1 MATPG
6 AVPASMAKRLLAAV
20 IDGAAA
26 LLLGGAFVLTG
37 LLPVVDA
44 VRSGSA
50 AVPPTSPLVVVGYV
64 LVLALTAF
72 QWWFQGTRGFTI
84 GKRLVGL
91 RTLAAATGRPIGL
104 GKAFVRLLVP
114 AAGSLAC
121 GVGQALVY
129 ASPFF
134 DATGRRQGWHD
145 KAAGSMV
152 FDVALGVDPARS
164 AASAPDVVRRI
175 DGLLAGAV
183 PPPPPGP
190 SAPAAPF
197 GEPGAPPPPPPPAA
211 SPSDDVPAAP
221 LLAPRLPLTPP
232 GAGVT
237 PAGPPPPAP
246 APTPAPAPA
255 PAPALAPDAPGAPG
269 PVTSVPVTAAPAPAG
284 ASERAAEPP
293 SGAGIISSVPV
304 ATSRPQHRLGEP
316 PEHDTA
322 PAEVAPAPEA
332 SDAALVTSP
341 QQGVQPLPP
350 LDDDVERTRLGH
362 ASRLSV
368 PEVERGGRVVPR
380 ATLQLWDGRTLTLEG
395 TALVGRNPAP
405 RDGEPDPDQ
414 LLAVPDPG
422 RSVSKT
428 HLVLGVDADGVWLRD
443 RNSTNGTVVTLG
455 DGQQILCA
463 PEQKVRVP
471 DRASVAFGDFWLTVA
486 G

>member
-26 LLLGGAFVLTG
+26 MLLGGAFVVTG
-37 LLPVVDA
+37 LLPVVEA

-64 LVLALTAF
+64 LVLALAAF
-72 QWWFQGTRGFTI
+72 QWWFQGARGYTI

-91 RTLAAATGRPIGL
+91 RTLAATTGRPIGL

-134 DATGRRQGWHD
+134 DGTGRRQGWHD

-152 FDVALGVDPARS
+152 FDVAVGVDPAEAS
-164 AASAPDVVRRI
+164 ASAPDVARRI
-175 DGLLAGAV
+175 DGLLAPAAPATPRPPVSGAPGAALPVGPVPSDPRGAV
-183 PPPPPGP
+183 PPPPP
-190 SAPAAPF
+190 
-197 GEPGAPPPPPPPAA
+197 PPPPPSSAPDEPR
-211 SPSDDVPAAP
+211 PGP

-232 GAGVT
+232 GAGAA
-237 PAGPPPPAP
+237 PAGPP
-246 APTPAPAPA
+246 PAPAPA
-255 PAPALAPDAPGAPG
+255 PAPA
-269 PVTSVPVTAAPAPAG
+269 PVTSVPVTSVPVAPAPGPAGPPAPAPAVPDG
-284 ASERAAEPP
+284 T
-293 SGAGIISSVPV
+293 GIISSVPV

-316 PEHDTA
+316 SEHDTA
-322 PAEVAPAPEA
+322 PSEVASAPEA

-368 PEVERGGRVVPR
+368 PEVERTGRGAPR

-405 RDGEPDPDQ
+405 RDGEAEPDQ

-428 HLVLGVDADGVWLRD
+428 HLVLGVDTDGVWLRD